1 MMKRWGVVGV
11 IFGSLATMSV
21 GCGAEDPTEELSRS
35 SQEAVGDARG
45 TPFGGDALL
54 PRAGCRG
61 FHCDSELPPGRCAFA
76 RDCAA
81 SCVFPAGACVPGA
94 DELCMGYCLENDQCI
109 PDPSCAGGLRCLE
122 CGGSTYGGGCI
133 EICAPLPPPPAP
145 PPAPPPPPPPGP
157 PQQGPVQGPVQGPPQ
172 QGPVQQEP
180 LPPPPPPKDDCPLD
194 VPPAQLPPAQLPPVQ
209 SPPVQTPPGEDPF
222 DLPY

>member
-11 IFGSLATMSV
+11 IFGSLATMV
-21 GCGAEDPTEELSRS
+21 IGCVADDSTEGLVQS

-61 FHCDSELPPGRCAFA
+61 FHCESELPPGRCAFA
-76 RDCAA
+76 RDCAG

-109 PDPSCAGGLRCLE
+109 PDPTCGGGQRCLE

-157 PQQGPVQGPVQGPPQ
+157 PQQGPVQGPPQ
-172 QGPVQQEP
+172 QGPVQQAP

-194 VPPAQLPPAQLPPVQ
+194 VPPAQLPPVQSPPVQ
-209 SPPVQTPPGEDPF
+209 SPPVQTPPGEDPL